1 MYNYEELI
9 IKKEGILTKKQLIWI
24 SPVLVVA
31 VSAITI
37 RVAAMSMGVWA
48 WLPWILV
55 YWAIIGGLALWGGG
69 RESIGRWMKPA
80 GGHWLW
86 SALAVVLGLS
96 GITMFISSWQLIT
109 PLFIFIPWLILGVVN
124 PVLEEW
130 YWRGLMLNMTQTW
143 PAWIRVLYSSAL
155 FSLNHVFG
163 IAVTSIG
170 SRNPIFLINTFVLG
184 VLFSIIYLKT
194 KSLKWLILG
203 HALADLLGLSVAV
216 FLNLWVPPG

>member
-1 MYNYEELI
+1 MNTN
-9 IKKEGILTKKQLIWI
+9 KEGNMTTKRLIWI

-31 VSAITI
+31 ISAITI
-37 RVAAMSMGVWA
+37 RIAAMFLGVWA

-55 YWAIIGGLALWGGG
+55 YWVTIGGLALWGGG
-69 RESIGRWMKPA
+69 RASVGRWMKPA

-109 PLFIFIPWLILGVVN
+109 PLFIFIPWLILGLVN

-130 YWRGLMLNMTQTW
+130 YWRGLMLDMTQTW
-143 PAWIRVLYSSAL
+143 PTWIRILYSSAL
-155 FSLNHVFG
+155 FSLNHVLG

-170 SRNPIFLINTFVLG
+170 SRSPIFLINTFVLG

-194 KSLKWLILG
+194 KSLRWLILG
-203 HALADLLGLSVAV
+203 HALADLLGLSIAV
-216 FLNLWVPPG
+216 FLNLWVPPV

>member
-1 MYNYEELI
+1 MNTN
-9 IKKEGILTKKQLIWI
+9 KEGNMTNKRLIWI

-31 VSAITI
+31 ISAITI
-37 RVAAMSMGVWA
+37 RIAARFIGVWA

-69 RESIGRWMKPA
+69 RASVGRWMKPA

-86 SALAVVLGLS
+86 SGLAVALGLS

-109 PLFIFIPWLILGVVN
+109 PLLIFIPWLILGVVN

-130 YWRGLMLNMTQTW
+130 YWRGLMLDMTQTW
-143 PAWIRVLYSSAL
+143 PTWMRVLYSSAL
-155 FSLNHVFG
+155 FSLNHLLG

-170 SRNPIFLINTFVLG
+170 SRSPIFLINTFVLG

-194 KSLKWLILG
+194 KSLRWLILG

-216 FLNLWVPPG
+216 FLNLWVPPV

>member
-1 MYNYEELI
+1 MNTN
-9 IKKEGILTKKQLIWI
+9 KEMNMTNKRLIWI

-31 VSAITI
+31 ISAITI
-37 RVAAMSMGVWA
+37 RIAARFIGVWA

-55 YWAIIGGLALWGGG
+55 YWMIIGGLSLWGGG
-69 RESIGRWMKPA
+69 RESVRRWMKPA

-109 PLFIFIPWLILGVVN
+109 PLYIFIPWLILGLVN

-130 YWRGLMLNMTQTW
+130 YWRGLMLDMTQTW
-143 PAWIRVLYSSAL
+143 PTWIRVLYSSVL
-155 FSLNHVFG
+155 FSLNHVLG

-170 SRNPIFLINTFVLG
+170 SRSPIFLINTFVLG

-194 KSLKWLILG
+194 KSLRWLILG

-216 FLNLWVPPG
+216 FLNLWVPPM